1 MPFLR
6 PIAKKVVKLQEIAV
20 QCGSATAK
28 KVEWRGKG
36 AALVDGQTRSSKE
49 SRRPV
54 RPC

>member
-6 PIAKKVVKLQEIAV
+6 PTANKVVKLQEIAV

-36 AALVDGQTRSSKE
+36 GSVGGWSNKE
-49 SRRPV
+49 Q
-54 RPC
+54 